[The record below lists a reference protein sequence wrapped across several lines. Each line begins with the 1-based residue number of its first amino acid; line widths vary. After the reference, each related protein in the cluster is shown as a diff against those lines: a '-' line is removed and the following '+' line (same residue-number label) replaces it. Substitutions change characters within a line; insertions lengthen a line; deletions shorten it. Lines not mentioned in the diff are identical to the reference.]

1 MSSADSWFN
10 LYFALPADKT
20 TLCRSN
26 TGNDAVQ
33 KPRVAEREME
43 CTGKGSALQ
52 TSSLLLG
59 NENLHIHCGLGFI
72 CLVLLFFSLSVC
84 LVLEGFF
91 SLILVLELRETSVQQ
106 PVSFVP
112 LPLSCCL
119 FRAWGVLRLCF
130 GGRTSAG
137 IPGWRLVPSWLLL
150 SCITSKLTSKCC
162 A

>member
-1 MSSADSWFN
+1 MQTVSSADLWFN

-43 CTGKGSALQ
+43 CTGKGSALR

-72 CLVLLFFSLSVC
+72 CLVLLLFFSLSVC
-84 LVLEGFF
+84 LFFGFF
-91 SLILVLELRETSVQQ
+91 
-106 PVSFVP
+106 
-112 LPLSCCL
+112 
-119 FRAWGVLRLCF
+119 
-130 GGRTSAG
+130 
-137 IPGWRLVPSWLLL
+137 
-150 SCITSKLTSKCC
+150 
-162 A
+162 